1 MSRSDGGGNWCV
13 RAHEPASSSVRL
25 EEVRLTLVTI
35 PLGKTRIS
43 LSLSLGSCIH
53 KKCTH
58 GSCIS
63 TCHVDNGVCL
73 FIFNSYGT
81 RSRRVNTIFV
91 TSRVRCWSRRVQ
103 GRVVVLSQSRRC
115 YSAWVVSFGPSG
127 ANRWFYECGIRSL
140 PSSRGSLLES
150 WRVKQPMYVRPRPSD
165 LTLGRPDQV
174 CMLNAHTY
182 SSHCIREENGA
193 VFVSQLYVVEF
204 LPRWCECNDRI
215 DGKRDGKE
223 TWFGI
228 KSSHCYRNT
237 YTHIA
242 NSTA

>member
-63 TCHVDNGVCL
+63 TCHVDHGVCL

-81 RSRRVNTIFV
+81 RSRRVNIIFV

-127 ANRWFYECGIRSL
+127 ANRWFLRMRDQKFTVIEGIVIRI
-140 PSSRGSLLES
+140 LES
-150 WRVKQPMYVRPRPSD
+150 
-165 LTLGRPDQV
+165 
-174 CMLNAHTY
+174 
-182 SSHCIREENGA
+182 
-193 VFVSQLYVVEF
+193 
-204 LPRWCECNDRI
+204 
-215 DGKRDGKE
+215 
-223 TWFGI
+223 
-228 KSSHCYRNT
+228 
-237 YTHIA
+237 
-242 NSTA
+242 